1 MLVRKF
7 MDPDKVQEHLFFALR
22 VSSTRYLEVKTC
34 VYLNARGNLDT
45 LLTLASAWVN
55 ESPEEADVQVCDR
68 ILVLRR
74 NNVNRVI
81 RTSDL
86 G

>member
-1 MLVRKF
+1 MKGQLYKMPGGQDVR
-7 MDPDKVQEHLFFALR
+7 V
-22 VSSTRYLEVKTC
+22 
-34 VYLNARGNLDT
+34 LNARGNLDT

-74 NNVNRVI
+74 NNVNRGI